1 MTDREKLTAYLK
13 SEGRSASAI
22 NRSLRALD
30 AFNLWLIETKD
41 LTIEGD
47 ISLEDLQDF
56 IHSSQKG
63 QKNLLLGL
71 SGVFGYLGKDE
82 LQTSSMQMRQAMLN
96 KEIKAMPLKDFLG
109 VAPEL
114 IEALKEKGFRDAH
127 QLLKTCQTPE
137 SRQELADELNVLYKE
152 LLDLVK
158 MADLSRM
165 FAVKAVRT
173 RLYLDSGYDTLDK
186 LANTDPMALHH
197 AMVKFV
203 EESNFNGMPTTPKEA
218 EFTVKEAKKLDRWIT
233 FEDGD

>member
-1 MTDREKLTAYLK
+1 MDKEKLTAYLK
-13 SEGRSASAI
+13 SEGRSTSAI

-30 AFNLWLIETKD
+30 AFNLWLDDNRGT
-41 LTIEGD
+41 TIKEN
-47 ISLEDLQDF
+47 ISLKDLQDF
-56 IHSSQKG
+56 IQSAKKG

-71 SGVFGYLGKDE
+71 TGVFGYLGKDE
-82 LQTSSMQMRQAMLN
+82 LQTEARQMRSAMLN
-96 KEIKAMPLKDFLG
+96 QERKPMKLRDFLG
-109 VAPEL
+109 VNPVL
-114 IEALKEKGFRDAH
+114 IEALKEKGVKDAH
-127 QLLKTCQTPE
+127 QLIKTCQTPE
-137 SRQELADELNVLYKE
+137 TRHMLTDELNLPYQE

-186 LANTDPMALHH
+186 LANSDPTALHH

-203 EESNFNGMPTTPKEA
+203 DETNFNGIPTTPKEA

-233 FEDGD
+233 FEDGE